1 MTPKIYNITHLDRK
15 LKKYDIY
22 FRLLVL
28 IWNLESTE
36 ESISMK
42 KTGTKDTEL
51 HGTIDNDWLC
61 SENLEGSRI
70 DTESVKKIKS
80 AP

>member
-1 MTPKIYNITHLDRK
+1 
-15 LKKYDIY
+15 
-22 FRLLVL
+22 
-28 IWNLESTE
+28 
-36 ESISMK
+36 MK

-51 HGTIDNDWLC
+51 DGTIDNDLLC